1 MGLLEELKAKKANL
15 LAQMEEIDREG
26 AKIRDKYEEQL
37 AGLRKRRIP
46 LEQQLTLVNEL
57 IKVEG
62 GK

>member
-1 MGLLEELKAKKANL
+1 MGLLEELKAKRANL

-26 AKIRDKYEEQL
+26 AKIRDGYERQL
-37 AGLRKRRIP
+37 ADLRKRRIP
-46 LEQQLTLVNEL
+46 LEQQLTLVDEL

>member
-1 MGLLEELKAKKANL
+1 MGLLEELKAKRANL

-26 AKIRDKYEEQL
+26 AKIRDEYEEQL
-37 AGLRKRRIP
+37 ADLRKRRIP
-46 LEQQLTLVNEL
+46 LEQQLSLVDDL

>member
-1 MGLLEELKAKKANL
+1 MGLLEELKAKRTNL
-15 LAQMEEIDREG
+15 LAQMEVIDREG
-26 AKIRDKYEEQL
+26 AKLRDRYEEQM

-46 LEQQLTLVNEL
+46 LEQQLTMVNEL

>member
-1 MGLLEELKAKKANL
+1 MGLLEELKAKRANL

-26 AKIRDKYEEQL
+26 AKIRDGYEEQL

-46 LEQQLTLVNEL
+46 LEQQLTLVDEL

>member
-1 MGLLEELKAKKANL
+1 MGLLEELKVKRANL

-26 AKIRDKYEEQL
+26 AKIRDDYEEKL